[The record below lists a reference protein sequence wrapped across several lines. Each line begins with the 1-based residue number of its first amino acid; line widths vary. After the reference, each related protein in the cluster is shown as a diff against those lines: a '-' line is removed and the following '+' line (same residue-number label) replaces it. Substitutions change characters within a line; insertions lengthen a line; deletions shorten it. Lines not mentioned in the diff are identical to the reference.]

1 MAQRF
6 EVHPTHPQKRLID
19 QAAKILREGGLAV
32 LPTDACYALCC
43 HLGDKTASERLR
55 AIRGIDDKHLLTILC
70 SDLSQLSNYAKVDN
84 GQFRFL
90 KHWTP
95 GPYTFVLEATK
106 EVPRRLAHPSRKSIG
121 LRVPDTP
128 ILRALLETLGEPVL
142 ASTLKLPNTGR
153 DQTDNPFDDPMSD
166 PDEIIATIGK
176 RIDLLIDVGMMGTEP
191 TTIINMEDGTPLV
204 QRAGLGAEAI
214 SAALK

>member
-19 QAAKILREGGLAV
+19 QAAKILRDGGLAV
-32 LPTDACYALCC
+32 VPTDACYALCC
-43 HLGDKTASERLR
+43 HLGDRTAAERLR

-70 SDLSQLSNYAKVDN
+70 ADLSQLSNYAKVDN

-128 ILRALLETLGEPVL
+128 ILRDLLEALGEPVL
-142 ASTLKLPNTGR
+142 ASTLKLPSFGG
-153 DQTDNPFDDPMSD
+153 DNPFDDPLCD
-166 PDEIIATIGK
+166 PEDILAKIGK
-176 RIDLLIDVGMMGTEP
+176 RIDLLVDAGILGAEP
-191 TTIINMEDGTPLV
+191 TTIINMEDGSPIV
-204 QRAGLGAEAI
+204 QRAGLGAQAI
-214 SAALK
+214 SSALG

>member
-19 QAAKILREGGLAV
+19 QAAKILREGGLV
-32 LPTDACYALCC
+32 VVPTDACYALCC

-70 SDLSQLSNYAKVDN
+70 ADLSQLANYAKVDN

-128 ILRALLETLGEPVL
+128 ILRELLESLGEPVL
-142 ASTLKLPNTGR
+142 ASTLKLPSLDGET
-153 DQTDNPFDDPMSD
+153 PFDDPLSD
-166 PDEIIATIGK
+166 PEEIIAKLGK
-176 RIDLLIDVGMMGTEP
+176 RIDLLIDAGVLGTEP
-191 TTIINMEDGTPLV
+191 TTIINMEDGTPVV
-204 QRAGLGAEAI
+204 QRVGLGAEAI
-214 SAALK
+214 SSALG

>member
-19 QAAKILREGGLAV
+19 QAAKILREGGLV
-32 LPTDACYALCC
+32 VVPTDACYALCC

-70 SDLSQLSNYAKVDN
+70 ADLSQLGIYAKVDN

-128 ILRALLETLGEPVL
+128 ILRDLLESLGEPVL
-142 ASTLKLPNTGR
+142 ASTLKLPSLGGE
-153 DQTDNPFDDPMSD
+153 NPFDDPLSD
-166 PDEIIATIGK
+166 PEEIIAKLGK
-176 RIDLLIDVGMMGTEP
+176 RIDLLIDAGVLGTEP
-191 TTIINMEDGTPLV
+191 TTIINMEDGTPVV
-204 QRAGLGAEAI
+204 QRVGLGAEAI
-214 SAALK
+214 SSALG

>member
-6 EVHPTHPQKRLID
+6 EIHPTHPQKRLIE

-32 LPTDACYALCC
+32 VPTDACYALCC
-43 HLGDKTASERLR
+43 HLGDKTAAERLR
-55 AIRGIDDKHLLTILC
+55 AIRGIDEKHLLTILC

-84 GQFRFL
+84 SQYRFL

-128 ILRALLETLGEPVL
+128 ILRDLLDVLGEPVL
-142 ASTLKLPNTGR
+142 ASTLKLPSH
-153 DQTDNPFDDPMSD
+153 DAALDFDEPLND
-166 PDEIIATIGK
+166 PDVIFATIGK
-176 RIDLLIDVGMMGTEP
+176 RIDLLLDCGILGVEP
-191 TTIINMEDGTPLV
+191 TTIINMEAGSPVV
-204 QRAGLGAEAI
+204 QRLGLGGQAI
-214 SAALK
+214 SLAID

>member
-32 LPTDACYALCC
+32 VPTDACYALCC

-70 SDLSQLSNYAKVDN
+70 ADLSQLGNYAKVDN

-128 ILRALLETLGEPVL
+128 ILRDLLEALGEPVL
-142 ASTLKLPNTGR
+142 ASTLKLPSLEGET
-153 DQTDNPFDDPMSD
+153 PFDDPLSD
-166 PDEIIATIGK
+166 PEEIIAKLGK
-176 RIDLLIDVGMMGTEP
+176 RIDLLIDAGVLGTEP
-191 TTIINMEDGTPLV
+191 TTIINMEEGSPVV
-204 QRAGLGAEAI
+204 QRFGLGAEAI
-214 SAALK
+214 SSALG